1 MSDLAALEILASIN
15 KLASEVN
22 NMNQSK
28 GFSWVGPIIGVI
40 TGFSIN
46 LIYNY
51 IYKKLQTNRYRK
63 CIDNEVK
70 RMKNH
75 AVVRIEAILK
85 SLDDMLVDSNR
96 MPNDMPMNF
105 KVICYEKFYHE
116 IVDTLK
122 EEENNNLCFAYSY
135 LADGEAKTEILDDLA
150 RTGKLHNI
158 YSLLEGM
165 LTSYCGLYITAKLY
179 IASEVAKEFDKVEI
193 ANELGIKSTYIENL
207 S

>member
-28 GFSWVGPIIGVI
+28 GFSWVGPIIGVM

-63 CIDNEVK
+63 CINNEVK

-105 KVICYEKFYHE
+105 KVICYEKF
-116 IVDTLK
+116 
-122 EEENNNLCFAYSY
+122 
-135 LADGEAKTEILDDLA
+135 
-150 RTGKLHNI
+150 
-158 YSLLEGM
+158 
-165 LTSYCGLYITAKLY
+165 ITK
-179 IASEVAKEFDKVEI
+179 
-193 ANELGIKSTYIENL
+193 
-207 S
+207 